1 MTVSNAPALC
11 DAASLESTRSFF
23 RRLFERLAS
32 FVADVPNANERANAV
47 VKSLEVLHLESLFF
61 PKSPLDFSEPSVDD
75 WRRRVELALEA
86 VERDLSSV
94 ESRSERAY
102 LRRLALDAALA
113 LNACDKTFFVEQF
126 ADALLAEIDDAEERQ
141 NALVAYSTRLAD
153 RIYRFRQ
160 SAAPERAKAFAL
172 TEQID
177 DLRFFENA
185 ASKVVAAVLF
195 DATRCAAAPFA
206 VPSSSDATLDLTP
219 FGDDV
224 AEAWEQFESPGGFLE
239 LCERASAKF
248 FADRTPFPP
257 TPQEIAL
264 RQALN
269 AETRLRLDALLTA
282 LDSNVDLDGSPLD
295 EDVRDELQNVV
306 DEAVIESSFALENG
320 EFFRAFLERSRN
332 LAAFFPIFERLAEAE
347 KASFP
352 PADAP
357 QIPDASAQELDA
369 TDYYRS
375 FYPLTPT
382 ERSEEKTR
390 WLESARRVAAQSE
403 AFDADLCVKLDRLST
418 YAELEFQFGDKTNGK
433 NAVRK
438 ALGLLP
444 RLESPFERARVY
456 RRLVASHISS
466 YPKTAQ
472 KLAALWK
479 LELDA
484 IQPEDLRDAALVDA
498 FELYSQAA
506 KLDADLISAALD
518 SLVSPLAR
526 LECETRFKLKRL
538 FSQPFA
544 SNVVEE
550 IANLVDSALDALET
564 FDEAAPDE
572 AVFRLVKIATAAAT
586 ELDRRPFSTAQTD
599 VK

>member
-11 DAASLESTRSFF
+11 DAASLESTRSLF

-32 FVADVPNANERANAV
+32 FVADVPNANERANAA
-47 VKSLEVLHLESLFF
+47 VKSLEILRLESLFF
-61 PKSPLDFSEPSVDD
+61 PTSALDLSEASVVD
-75 WRRRVELALEA
+75 WRRRVERALEA
-86 VERDLSSV
+86 VGRDLSSV

-102 LRRLALDAALA
+102 LRRLALDAALT
-113 LNACDKTFFVEQF
+113 LNACDKTFFVERF

-160 SAAPERAKAFAL
+160 SGAPERAKAFAL
-172 TEQID
+172 TEEID
-177 DLRFFENA
+177 DLRFFESA
-185 ASKVVAAVLF
+185 ASNVVAAVLF
-195 DATRCAAAPFA
+195 DATRCDAAPFA
-206 VPSSSDATLDLTP
+206 VPFPSDATLDLTP
-219 FGDDV
+219 FGNDV

-248 FADRTPFPP
+248 FAAQTPFPP

-269 AETRLRLDALLTA
+269 AETRRRLEALLVA
-282 LDSNVDLDGSPLD
+282 LDSNVDLDGFPLD

-306 DEAVIESSFALENG
+306 VESVIESPFALKNG

-332 LAAFFPIFERLAEAE
+332 LAAFFPIFERLAEAK
-347 KASFP
+347 KASLA

-357 QIPDASAQELDA
+357 QVPDAAPRELDA
-369 TDYYRS
+369 TDYNRS
-375 FYPLTPT
+375 FYPLTST
-382 ERSEEKTR
+382 EYSEEKAR
-390 WLESARRVAAQSE
+390 WLETARRVAERSE
-403 AFDADLCVKLDRLST
+403 AFAADACVKINLLST
-418 YAELEFQFGDKTNGK
+418 YAELEFRFGDKTNGQ

-438 ALGLLP
+438 ALRLLP

-466 YPKTAQ
+466 YPNTAQ
-472 KLAALWK
+472 KLATLWK
-479 LELDA
+479 SELDA

-498 FELYSQAA
+498 FELYSQAV
-506 KLDADLISAALD
+506 KLDADLISAALA

-526 LECETRFKLKRL
+526 LECETRFKLKSL
-538 FSQPFA
+538 FLPPFA
-544 SNVVEE
+544 SNVIEE

-572 AVFRLVKIATAAAT
+572 AIFRLVKIATAAA
-586 ELDRRPFSTAQTD
+586 
-599 VK
+599 